1 MTSMLDAARSLLT
14 PDVIAR
20 ASTQTG
26 ESEGTISK
34 GLGAIIPLLFAT
46 LAGRSDERGF
56 MSQFATLA
64 TKVAGDPAAAKVD
77 SASTWLGSLF
87 GDGISSATK
96 GVAHHAGITT
106 SSASSLF
113 AFATPLVLGF
123 FGRMMRSDNL
133 DAAGL
138 ASRLQ
143 SERKSLAGAV
153 PHGLDS
159 LLPGFTRPL
168 DAARAATDDVAG
180 RMPSTPATL
189 PRRDRP
195 AGSWVLPVILGALVL
210 GGLLWWM
217 GRSRTAEQAR
227 NTASDVAGAAVGTA
241 GSAVDALTKRLPG
254 NVTLKVPRG
263 GMEDR
268 LVEYLSA
275 PASNAAAG
283 GFDFDRIGFET
294 GSASLTATSREQ
306 INNIAQI
313 LKAYP
318 SARVAISGH
327 TDNTGDPTA
336 NVELSRARAAAV
348 GAALRDQDVASDRL
362 DVQGYGSQRPLGDNS
377 SEAGRARNRRVSLEV
392 TRR

>member
-1 MTSMLDAARSLLT
+1 
-14 PDVIAR
+14 
-20 ASTQTG
+20 
-26 ESEGTISK
+26 
-34 GLGAIIPLLFAT
+34 
-46 LAGRSDERGF
+46 
-56 MSQFATLA
+56 
-64 TKVAGDPAAAKVD
+64 
-77 SASTWLGSLF
+77 
-87 GDGISSATK
+87 
-96 GVAHHAGITT
+96 
-106 SSASSLF
+106 
-113 AFATPLVLGF
+113 
-123 FGRMMRSDNL
+123 
-133 DAAGL
+133 
-138 ASRLQ
+138 
-143 SERKSLAGAV
+143 
-153 PHGLDS
+153 
-159 LLPGFTRPL
+159 
-168 DAARAATDDVAG
+168 
-180 RMPSTPATL
+180 
-189 PRRDRP
+189 
-195 AGSWVLPVILGALVL
+195 
-210 GGLLWWM
+210 
-217 GRSRTAEQAR
+217 
-227 NTASDVAGAAVGTA
+227 
-241 GSAVDALTKRLPG
+241 
-254 NVTLKVPRG
+254 
-263 GMEDR
+263 MEDR